1 MIVRPSNSQKL
12 ISLLREK
19 PLVLYGFGGA
29 GSSIG
34 HWCDENQIDYIFAD
48 QHAAQKQK
56 NTDKRI
62 ISPERLVK
70 EYSDANIVVSS
81 IIYYDEIVKNLLAM
95 GIEEEN
101 ILSYQLFF
109 PEHIRWSDLENSTVW
124 GTHMGRVK
132 KIADWIPTDVESVAD
147 YGAGKL
153 SLKKFLK
160 PAVLYYPIDYIKRS
174 EETIVCDFD
183 KDNFPDIKT
192 DISVCTATLV
202 FIERVEDLLEHICS
216 HTFRTII
223 LSYVTW
229 EAFSNTAGRR
239 VSGYINDFTEDN
251 IRQMLLKYG
260 FILKEIRPDPANKID
275 TLYLFNNNDTGGI
288 LHDYPA

>member
-12 ISLLREK
+12 ISLLRKK
-19 PLVLYGFGGA
+19 PLILYGFGGA

-34 HWCDENQIDYIFAD
+34 NWCDKNEIDYIFAD
-48 QHAAQKQK
+48 QHATQKEK
-56 NTDKRI
+56 DTNKRI
-62 ISPERLVK
+62 ILPELLVK
-70 EYSDANIVVSS
+70 EYPNTNIVVSS
-81 IIYYDEIVKNLLAM
+81 IIYYDEIVKHLLAM
-95 GIEEEN
+95 GIKEEN

-109 PEHIRWSDLENSTVW
+109 PERIHWSDLEHSTIW

-132 KIADWIPTDVESVAD
+132 EIADWIPTEVKSVAD

-153 SLKKFLK
+153 SLKEFLN

-192 DISVCTATLV
+192 DVSVCTATLV
-202 FIERVEDLLEHICS
+202 FIERVEELLEHICS

-251 IRQMLLKYG
+251 IRQMLLKHG

>member
-12 ISLLREK
+12 ISLLRKK

-34 HWCDENQIDYIFAD
+34 NWCDENEIDYIFAD
-48 QHAAQKQK
+48 QHAAQKEK
-56 NTDKRI
+56 DTNKRI
-62 ISPERLVK
+62 ILPELLAK

-81 IIYYDEIVKNLLAM
+81 IIYYDEIVKYLLAM
-95 GIEEEN
+95 GIKEEN

-109 PEHIRWSDLENSTVW
+109 PERIHWSDLEYSTIW

-132 KIADWIPTDVESVAD
+132 EIADWIPTEVKSVAD

-153 SLKKFLK
+153 SLKEFLN

-192 DISVCTATLV
+192 DVSVCTATLV
-202 FIERVEDLLEHICS
+202 FIERVEELLEHICS

-251 IRQMLLKYG
+251 IQQMLLKHG